1 LRDAVPTMDNEKD
14 TSPER
19 QTMAMLTLATLG
31 VVFGDIGTS
40 PLYAFR
46 QCFRQEAGQ
55 AVVEA
60 DVLGV
65 LSLITWALLLV
76 VSLKYLVFILRADN
90 RGEGGILAL
99 LALGT
104 RLAHR
109 DSFRGL
115 GRVSVLIGIF
125 GAALLYGDGVIT
137 PAISVL
143 AAVEGIQVVT
153 PELQPF
159 VLPLTVAILIGLF
172 SLQRFGTH
180 RISAIFGPAMFVWF
194 LVLGILGVMA
204 LRAHPGVLV
213 ALNPMHAVQF
223 TLNQGTQAFPI
234 FGAVVL
240 TVTGCEALYA
250 DMGHFGVKS
259 IRTAWYGMVLP
270 ALLLNYFGQGAHLL
284 AVGHMTNQPFFEMAP
299 TWGLYPLITIAT
311 LATVIASQAL
321 ITGAF
326 SITKQAIQ
334 LGFLPRMQIVHTSG
348 SQKGQV
354 YLPGVNRS
362 LMFLSI
368 LIVLGFRTSAS
379 LADAYGVA
387 VSGTMLITSI
397 LFFQAARRRWQWN
410 LPATLLLT
418 SAFLSIDLTFLAAN
432 LAKIPSGGWLPLLL
446 AVIGLTVMMT
456 WRRGLFLLLRTLD
469 QRNEETEGFLTR
481 IRDQEI
487 LRTPG
492 TAVYLTGETRGVPV
506 TLLRNLRA
514 NQVLHERVILLSLL
528 PVDNSRVKDEER
540 VTVTEMTEG
549 FTRVVALFGFMEQPD
564 PQRALTVGAAR
575 DLKIDLEE
583 IFYFQN
589 AFRVGS
595 FRNRGMAAWRMR
607 IFATMLKNS
616 FPAVGYLRLPLDRSF
631 EITLPVEL

>member
-1 LRDAVPTMDNEKD
+1 MDKAQATTSERPTL
-14 TSPER
+14 
-19 QTMAMLTLATLG
+19 ALLTIATLG

-55 AVVEA
+55 PVLEA

-104 RLAHR
+104 PLAHR
-109 DSFRGL
+109 KSFHGL
-115 GRVSVLIGIF
+115 GRLSVVVGLF

-153 PELQPF
+153 PQLQPF

-172 SLQRFGTH
+172 SVQRFGTH
-180 RISAIFGPAMFVWF
+180 RISAVFGPAMLVWF
-194 LVLGILGVMA
+194 LVLGVLGILA
-204 LRAHPGVLV
+204 LQAHPGVLV
-213 ALNPMHAVQF
+213 ALNPIYAIDFLLH
-223 TLNQGTQAFPI
+223 QGPRALPI
-234 FGAVVL
+234 MGAVVL

-284 AVGHMTNQPFFEMAP
+284 AVGRMTNQPFFEMAP
-299 TWGLYPLITIAT
+299 AWGLYPLIAIAT
-311 LATVIASQAL
+311 LATIIASQAL

-334 LGFLPRMQIVHTSG
+334 LGVLPRMKIVHTSG
-348 SQKGQV
+348 SQKGQI
-354 YLPGVNRS
+354 YLPGVNRA
-362 LMFLSI
+362 LMALSI

-397 LFFQAARRRWQWN
+397 LFFRAARSRWQWN
-410 LPATLLLT
+410 LAGSLVLT
-418 SAFLSIDLTFLAAN
+418 AGFLAIDLAFLTAN
-432 LAKIPSGGWLPLLL
+432 LTKIPSGGWLPLLL

-456 WRRGLFLLLRTLD
+456 WRRGLFLLLRNLD
-469 QRNEETEGFLTR
+469 QRNEETESFFARLQ
-481 IRDQEI
+481 DQEF

-506 TLLRNLRA
+506 TLLRNLQA
-514 NQVLHERVILLSLL
+514 NQALHERVILLSLL
-528 PVDNSRVKDEER
+528 PVDASRVNDEER
-540 VTVTEMTEG
+540 VTITEMAHG
-549 FTRVVALFGFMEQPD
+549 FTRVVALFGFMEQSD
-564 PQRALTVGAAR
+564 PQKALTTGAAR
-575 DLKIDLEE
+575 DLKIDLDEV
-583 IFYFQN
+583 FYFQN
-589 AFRVGS
+589 AFRIAPFGHG
-595 FRNRGMAAWRMR
+595 GMARWRMR
-607 IFATMLKNS
+607 LFATLVRNS
-616 FPAVGYLRLPLDRSF
+616 FPAVGYLDIPLDRSF

>member
-1 LRDAVPTMDNEKD
+1 MDSEKATTQENPTI
-14 TSPER
+14 
-19 QTMAMLTLATLG
+19 AMLTLATLG

-46 QCFRQEAGQ
+46 QCFRQEPGQ
-55 AVVEA
+55 PIVEA

-109 DSFRGL
+109 DSFRGY
-115 GRVSVLIGIF
+115 GRFSVAIGVF

-143 AAVEGIQVVT
+143 SAVEGIQVAT
-153 PELQPF
+153 PRLQPF
-159 VLPLTVAILIGLF
+159 VLPLTVSILIGLF
-172 SLQRFGTH
+172 SVQRFGTR
-180 RISAIFGPAMFVWF
+180 RISTVFGPAMFLWF
-194 LVLGILGVMA
+194 LLLGILGITA
-204 LRAHPGVLV
+204 LQSHPGVLA
-213 ALNPMHAVQF
+213 ALNPMYAISF
-223 TLNQGTQAFPI
+223 IFRQGSDAFPI
-234 FGAVVL
+234 LGAVVL

-284 AVGHMTNQPFFEMAP
+284 ATGHMTDQPFFEMAP
-299 TWGLYPLITIAT
+299 AWGLYPLIGIAT
-311 LATVIASQAL
+311 LATIIASQAL

-326 SITKQAIQ
+326 SVTKQAIQ
-334 LGFLPRMQIVHTSG
+334 LGLLPRMKIVHTSG
-348 SQKGQV
+348 SHKGQI

-362 LMFLSI
+362 LMVLSI

-397 LFFQAARRRWQWN
+397 LFFRAARHRWTWN
-410 LPATLLLT
+410 LPGTLALT
-418 SAFLSIDLTFLAAN
+418 ALFLCIDLTFLTAN
-432 LAKIPSGGWLPLLL
+432 LNKIPTGGWLPLVL
-446 AVIGLTVMMT
+446 ALVGLMVMMT
-456 WRRGLFLLLRTLD
+456 WRRGLFLLLRSLD
-469 QRNEETEGFLTR
+469 QKNEQTETFFAR
-481 IRDQEI
+481 IKDQEI

-514 NQVLHERVILLSLL
+514 NQALHEKVILLSLL
-528 PVDNSRVKDEER
+528 PIDTSRVDDEER
-540 VTVTEMTEG
+540 VTITEMTQG

-564 PQRALTVGAAR
+564 PQRALTTGAAR
-575 DLKIDLEE
+575 DLKIDLDTV
-583 IFYFQN
+583 FYFQN
-589 AFRVGS
+589 AFRVAAFGHG
-595 FRNRGMAAWRMR
+595 GMARWRMR
-607 IFATMLKNS
+607 IFAALVKNS
-616 FPAVGYLRLPLDRSF
+616 FPAVGYLQLPLDRSF

>member
-1 LRDAVPTMDNEKD
+1 MDKAQATTSERPTL
-14 TSPER
+14 
-19 QTMAMLTLATLG
+19 ALLTIATLG

-55 AVVEA
+55 PVLEA

-104 RLAHR
+104 PLAHR
-109 DSFRGL
+109 KSFHGL
-115 GRVSVLIGIF
+115 GRLSVVVGLF

-153 PELQPF
+153 PQLQPF

-172 SLQRFGTH
+172 SVQRFGTH
-180 RISAIFGPAMFVWF
+180 RISAVFGPAMLVWF
-194 LVLGILGVMA
+194 LVLGVLGILA
-204 LRAHPGVLV
+204 LQAHPGVLV
-213 ALNPMHAVQF
+213 ALNPIYAIDFLLH
-223 TLNQGTQAFPI
+223 QGPRALPI
-234 FGAVVL
+234 MGAVVL

-284 AVGHMTNQPFFEMAP
+284 AVGRMTNQPFFEMAP
-299 TWGLYPLITIAT
+299 AWGLYPLIAIAT
-311 LATVIASQAL
+311 LATIIASQAL

-334 LGFLPRMQIVHTSG
+334 LGVLPRMKIVHTSG
-348 SQKGQV
+348 SQKGQI
-354 YLPGVNRS
+354 YLPGVNRA
-362 LMFLSI
+362 LMVLSI

-397 LFFQAARRRWQWN
+397 LFFRAARSRWQWN
-410 LPATLLLT
+410 LAGSLVLT
-418 SAFLSIDLTFLAAN
+418 AGFLAIDLAFLTAN
-432 LAKIPSGGWLPLLL
+432 LTKIPSGGWLPLLL

-456 WRRGLFLLLRTLD
+456 WRRGLFLLLRNLD
-469 QRNEETEGFLTR
+469 QRNEETESFFARLQ
-481 IRDQEI
+481 DQEF

-506 TLLRNLRA
+506 TLLRNLQA
-514 NQVLHERVILLSLL
+514 NQALHERVILLSLL
-528 PVDNSRVKDEER
+528 PVDASRVNDEER
-540 VTVTEMTEG
+540 VTITEMAHG
-549 FTRVVALFGFMEQPD
+549 FTRVVALFGFMEQSD
-564 PQRALTVGAAR
+564 PQKALTTGAAR
-575 DLKIDLEE
+575 DLKIDLDEV
-583 IFYFQN
+583 FYFQN
-589 AFRVGS
+589 AFRIAPFGHG
-595 FRNRGMAAWRMR
+595 GMARWRMR
-607 IFATMLKNS
+607 LFATLVRNS
-616 FPAVGYLRLPLDRSF
+616 FPAVGYLDIPLDRSF

>member
-1 LRDAVPTMDNEKD
+1 MDKAQATTSERPTL
-14 TSPER
+14 
-19 QTMAMLTLATLG
+19 ALLTIATLG

-55 AVVEA
+55 PVLEA

-104 RLAHR
+104 PLAHR
-109 DSFRGL
+109 KSFHGL
-115 GRVSVLIGIF
+115 GRLSVVVGLF

-153 PELQPF
+153 PQLQPF

-172 SLQRFGTH
+172 SVQRFGTH
-180 RISAIFGPAMFVWF
+180 RISAVFGPAMLVWF
-194 LVLGILGVMA
+194 LVLGVLGILA
-204 LRAHPGVLV
+204 LQAHPGVLV
-213 ALNPMHAVQF
+213 ALNPIYAIDFLLH
-223 TLNQGTQAFPI
+223 QGPRALPI
-234 FGAVVL
+234 MGAVVL

-284 AVGHMTNQPFFEMAP
+284 AVGRMTNQPFFEMAP
-299 TWGLYPLITIAT
+299 AWGLYPLIAIAT
-311 LATVIASQAL
+311 LATIIASQAL

-334 LGFLPRMQIVHTSG
+334 LGVLPRMKIVHTSG
-348 SQKGQV
+348 SQKGQI
-354 YLPGVNRS
+354 YLPGVNRA
-362 LMFLSI
+362 LMALSI

-397 LFFQAARRRWQWN
+397 LFFRAARSRWQWN
-410 LPATLLLT
+410 LAGSLVLT
-418 SAFLSIDLTFLAAN
+418 AGFLAIDLAFLTAN
-432 LAKIPSGGWLPLLL
+432 LTKIPSGGWLPLLL

-456 WRRGLFLLLRTLD
+456 WRRGLFLLLRNLD
-469 QRNEETEGFLTR
+469 QRNEETESFFARLQ
-481 IRDQEI
+481 DQEF

-506 TLLRNLRA
+506 TLLRNLQA
-514 NQVLHERVILLSLL
+514 NQALHERVILLSLL
-528 PVDNSRVKDEER
+528 PVDASRVNDEER
-540 VTVTEMTEG
+540 VTITEMAHG
-549 FTRVVALFGFMEQPD
+549 FTRVVALFGFMEQSD
-564 PQRALTVGAAR
+564 PQKALTTGAAR
-575 DLKIDLEE
+575 DLKIDLDEV
-583 IFYFQN
+583 FYFQN
-589 AFRVGS
+589 AFRIAPFGHG
-595 FRNRGMAAWRMR
+595 GMARWRTR
-607 IFATMLKNS
+607 LFATLVRNS
-616 FPAVGYLRLPLDRSF
+616 FPAVGYLDIPLDRSF

>member
-1 LRDAVPTMDNEKD
+1 MDKAQATTSESPTL
-14 TSPER
+14 
-19 QTMAMLTLATLG
+19 ALLTIATLG

-55 AVVEA
+55 PVLEA

-104 RLAHR
+104 PLADR
-109 DSFRGL
+109 KSFQGL
-115 GRVSVLIGIF
+115 GRLSVVVGLF

-153 PELQPF
+153 PQLQPF
-159 VLPLTVAILIGLF
+159 VLPLTVVILIGLF
-172 SLQRFGTH
+172 SVQRFGTH
-180 RISAIFGPAMFVWF
+180 RISAVFGPAMLVWF
-194 LVLGILGVMA
+194 LVLGALGVMA

-213 ALNPMHAVQF
+213 ALNPIYAIDFLLH
-223 TLNQGTQAFPI
+223 QGSRALPI
-234 FGAVVL
+234 MGAVVL

-284 AVGHMTNQPFFEMAP
+284 ALGRMTNQPFFEMAP
-299 TWGLYPLITIAT
+299 AWGLYPLIAIAT
-311 LATVIASQAL
+311 LATIIASQAL

-334 LGFLPRMQIVHTSG
+334 LGLLPRMKIVHTSG
-348 SQKGQV
+348 SQKGQI
-354 YLPGVNRS
+354 YLPGVNRA
-362 LMFLSI
+362 LMALSI

-397 LFFQAARRRWQWN
+397 LFFRAARSRWQWN
-410 LPATLLLT
+410 LAGALVLT
-418 SAFLSIDLTFLAAN
+418 AGFLAIDLAFLTAN
-432 LAKIPSGGWLPLLL
+432 LTKIPSGGWLPLLL

-456 WRRGLFLLLRTLD
+456 WRRGLFLLLRNLD
-469 QRNEETEGFLTR
+469 QRNEETESFFARLQ
-481 IRDQEI
+481 DQEF

-506 TLLRNLRA
+506 TLLRNLQA
-514 NQVLHERVILLSLL
+514 NQALHERVILLSLL
-528 PVDNSRVKDEER
+528 PVDASRVNDEER
-540 VTVTEMTEG
+540 VTITEMAHG
-549 FTRVVALFGFMEQPD
+549 FTRVVALFGFMEQSD
-564 PQRALTVGAAR
+564 PQKALTTGAAR
-575 DLKIDLEE
+575 DLKIDLDEV
-583 IFYFQN
+583 FYFQN
-589 AFRVGS
+589 AFRIAPFGHG
-595 FRNRGMAAWRMR
+595 GMARWRMR
-607 IFATMLKNS
+607 LFATLVRNS
-616 FPAVGYLRLPLDRSF
+616 FPAVGYLDIPLDRSF